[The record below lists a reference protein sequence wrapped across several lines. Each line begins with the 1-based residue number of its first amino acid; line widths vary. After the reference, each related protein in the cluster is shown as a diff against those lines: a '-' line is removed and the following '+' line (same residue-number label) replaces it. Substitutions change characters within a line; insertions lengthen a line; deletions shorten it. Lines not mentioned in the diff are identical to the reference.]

1 MAYNIFEVYEVSIM
15 DGKKIFLFALLASL
29 FAFFGAIFI
38 ILSISPT
45 ITLNGDS
52 EVVISVNSTFLEPGA
67 TALIN
72 NKNATNDIKIN
83 GNVDTSKIGVYEIT
97 YTIKNGILSSKAT
110 RIVNVVDDLKPEI
123 TLNGGNNI
131 TLCPNESFIE
141 PGYTAIDNYD
151 SDITDKV
158 IIIND
163 GDSLIYSVIDSYN
176 NEIKIRRE
184 INKIDIEQPVLTLN
198 GNLSQNLV
206 IGTPYYE
213 KGFIANDNCDGNITN
228 KVKVTGNVD
237 VNKIGTYKIKYDI
250 TDSSNNNTVLY
261 RTINIVYPP
270 APKNSTIYLTFDDG
284 PSSITS
290 LVLDILK
297 EENVKATFF
306 VLDKGDTYNHL
317 MVRMVNE
324 GHTIGLHGHSHN
336 YYTIYQ
342 SVESYFNDLSIISNK
357 VKQVT
362 GVDSNIIRFVGG
374 SSNTV
379 SHFNPGIMTILTNE
393 VTNRG
398 YLYYD

>member
-1 MAYNIFEVYEVSIM
+1 M